1 MSGVRYFLL
10 IIALLFSAPMARA
23 AGLDRVLLLHS
34 FGTDYSP
41 WDETA
46 TSFRDEL
53 FKLSP
58 GPIDLY
64 EASIFTMRFE
74 KPQEEG
80 PLVEYLRALFS
91 GHNLDLIVAMGGP
104 AVTFA
109 QRHRSSLFPN
119 TPMLMTGVAN
129 QRVDKTAI
137 TANDTVVGLGLD
149 LQEYIRNILRLRPE
163 TENIFVIIGN
173 SQLEQYWLSDLRRG
187 YQTFANRVNFSWSN
201 NLPFADILKKAASL
215 PPQSSIFYFLLTIDA
230 GGIPHVQGQAL
241 AALRE
246 VANAPIFGFG
256 DYEMGYGIVG
266 GPLNPTDALGR
277 RAAGVA
283 VRILKGETPSDI
295 KTPPMKFGAPIY
307 DWRELKRWN
316 ISEAL
321 LPPDSIIRFRQP
333 TLWEQYSWQIGLVA
347 GVLLA
352 QTGLIVYGFIQNRR
366 RRMAEESLAESEE
379 RVTFT
384 AAAVNVGLWHYTRST
399 DQFWVTEHCRIIFK
413 LGPGVPFSRDTLLRL
428 VHPDEQK
435 TVTAMLAEPSGG
447 GPSVVREF
455 RIVLPDGQ
463 IRWIRSRTHSS
474 SEYKKVPDRVSGLF
488 IDLTDQKAAENEAAI
503 QRLELAHLMRVSVLG
518 ELSGAIAHELNQPLT
533 AILSNAQAAL
543 QLLTSQTPDLEEIR
557 DAVGDIVHEDN
568 RAGEVIKRI
577 HGFLKKGQS
586 KTEAVDI
593 NDLTESTISLLHSEL
608 ITRQINVDLN
618 LTQGLPT
625 VLGDPIQL
633 QQVILNILMNA
644 MDAMISTPVS
654 RRRLAICTGL
664 NNNGLVEVSIH
675 DSGTGIKP
683 ADESRLFEP
692 FYTTKDHGLGLG
704 LALCS
709 SIVEAHG
716 GKVHLTNHI
725 DGGAIAA
732 LSLPAERFRLA
743 AE

>member
-1 MSGVRYFLL
+1 MRYFFL
-10 IIALLFSAPMARA
+10 IVAFLFNAPIVRA
-23 AGLDRVLLLHS
+23 AGLERVLLLHS

-46 TSFRDEL
+46 TSFRDEF

-58 GPIDLY
+58 EPIDLY
-64 EASIFTMRFE
+64 EASVFTVRFE

-80 PLVEYLRALFS
+80 PLIEYLRALFS

-104 AVTFA
+104 AVSFA
-109 QRHRSSLFPN
+109 QRHRSSLFPD
-119 TPMLMTGVAN
+119 TPTLMTGVAD
-129 QRVDKTAI
+129 QRVDKAALT
-137 TANDTVVGLGLD
+137 TNDTAVGLSLD
-149 LQEYIRNILRLRPE
+149 LKEYIRNILRLRPE

-173 SQLEQYWLSDLRRG
+173 SQLEQYWLSDLRRE
-187 YQTFANRVNFSWSN
+187 YQTFAKRVNFIWSN
-201 NLPFADILKKAASL
+201 DLSFADILKKAASL

-230 GGIPHVQGQAL
+230 GGIPHIQGQAL

-256 DYEMGYGIVG
+256 DYEMGHGIVG

-277 RAAGVA
+277 RAAGVG
-283 VRILKGETPSDI
+283 VRILKGEKPSDI
-295 KTPPMKFGAPIY
+295 KTPPMKFGAPVY

-333 TLWEQYSWQIGLVA
+333 TLWEQYRWQIALVA

-352 QTGLIVYGFIQNRR
+352 QTALIVYGFIQNRR
-366 RRMAEESLAESEE
+366 RRMAEKSLAESEE
-379 RVTFT
+379 RMTFT
-384 AAAVNVGLWHYTRST
+384 AAAVNVGLWHYTRPT
-399 DQFWVTEHCRIIFK
+399 DQFWVTEYCRSIFK
-413 LGPGVPFSRDTLLRL
+413 LRPGVPFSRDTLLRI

-435 TVTAMLAEPSGG
+435 TVTAMLMEPSDG
-447 GPSVVREF
+447 GPSAVREF

-463 IRWIRSRTHSS
+463 IRWIRARTHSIGD
-474 SEYKKVPDRVSGLF
+474 YKKIPERISGLF
-488 IDLTDQKAAENEAAI
+488 IDLTDQKAAENDAAV
-503 QRLELAHLMRVSVLG
+503 QRLEVAHLMRVSVLG

-543 QLLTSQTPDLEEIR
+543 QLLTHQAPDLEEVR
-557 DAVGDIVHEDN
+557 DALGDIVHEDN

-577 HGFLKKGQS
+577 RGFLKKGQS
-586 KTEAVDI
+586 KTETVDV
-593 NDLTESTISLLHSEL
+593 NDLAESTISLLHSEL
-608 ITRQINVDLN
+608 IARQINLDVN
-618 LTQGLPT
+618 LTYGLPT
-625 VLGDPIQL
+625 VVGDPIQL

-644 MDAMISTPVS
+644 MDAMVSTPVGQ
-654 RRRLAICTGL
+654 RHLAICTSL
-664 NNNGLVEVSIH
+664 DKNGLVEVSIR

-692 FYTTKDHGLGLG
+692 FYTTKDQGLGLG

-716 GKVHLTNHI
+716 GKVSLTNHN

-732 LSLPAERFRLA
+732 LSLPVEEFRVA